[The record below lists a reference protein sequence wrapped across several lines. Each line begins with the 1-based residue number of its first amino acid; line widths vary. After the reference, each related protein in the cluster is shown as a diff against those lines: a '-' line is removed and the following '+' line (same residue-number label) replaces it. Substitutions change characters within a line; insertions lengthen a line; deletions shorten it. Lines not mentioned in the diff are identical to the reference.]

1 MSTSDTGHH
10 ITPRRIGWL
19 SALLFPLSVFAMVC
33 CDATAS
39 KGEDPVHSNHL
50 LTQEEAVR
58 STLAEFVLRSPDLTL
73 KSYVFEKLIN
83 ILDPPPDL
91 FTQGYF
97 LCGHI
102 AYEYAGK
109 MYGPLRIVAV
119 FSETKTLGLIFYDD
133 PITGAPKASVLCDQ
147 VQAIDRKR

>member
-1 MSTSDTGHH
+1 MSSRDT
-10 ITPRRIGWL
+10 RRYIKTFRRAWL
-19 SALLFPLSVFAMVC
+19 SALLFPLSVFVMVC
-33 CDATAS
+33 CDVTSS
-39 KGEDPVHSNHL
+39 KGEDPVNSHHL

-58 STLAEFVLRSPDLTL
+58 SALAEFVVRNPDTTL

-102 AYEYAGK
+102 AYEYAGRI
-109 MYGPLRIVAV
+109 YGPLRIAVV
-119 FSETKTLGLIFYDD
+119 FSETKILGLILYDD
-133 PITGAPKASVLCDQ
+133 PDTGARKASVLCNQ
-147 VQAIDRKR
+147 VQEIDRKG